1 MSIRKLSRLAAGALA
16 LMSIAMVGCGP
27 KVTRTADV
35 SSGDYYSAEEFKNLS
50 KEQRDAYCAD
60 MDAQLATLEAGAGT
74 ASSQGGQVRA
84 DVTKVQGELKSLQ
97 TRYDTAK
104 AQTDGI
110 GEEIDWYEGLPKTHT
125 VEKGEFLQKISGYE
139 TIYNDPL
146 KWPRIWR
153 ANKGML
159 QEQGPN
165 LIYPGWELQIPRDW
179 PTSWTVKDGEYL
191 GKIAG
196 YWEVYGDPTHWTKLY
211 EANRDQIKDPDM
223 IWPSWQLTVPRD
235 GE

>member
-1 MSIRKLSRLAAGALA
+1 MTIQKLTRLAVVGAA
-16 LMSIAMVGCGP
+16 LMVVGCGP

-60 MDAQLATLEAGAGT
+60 MDAELAKLESSAGET
-74 ASSQGGQVRA
+74 SSEADQVRSELSR
-84 DVTKVQGELKSLQ
+84 VQSDLRSMEN
-97 TRYDTAK
+97 RYNTAK
-104 AQTDGI
+104 AETDNLS
-110 GEEIDWYEGLPKTHT
+110 EEIDWYEGLPRSHT

-139 TIYNDPL
+139 RIYNDPL

-165 LIYPGWELQIPRDW
+165 LIYPGWELAIPRDW
-179 PTSWTVKDGEYL
+179 PTSWTVKQDEYL

-196 YWEVYGDPTHWTKLY
+196 YWEVYEDPTQWTRIY
-211 EANRDQIKDPDM
+211 EANKDQIQDPDM
-223 IWPSWQLTVPRD
+223 IWPDWQLTIPRD